1 MTTPNAVPM
10 NDLKRL
16 YQRYEA
22 KIAREVASTLQSG
35 WWLNGAA
42 GKRFAANFA
51 KFVGAANCILVA
63 NGTDAL
69 ELALRSI
76 VGLDDARGREVI
88 VAANAGGYASCAC
101 WHNNL
106 IPHYVDI
113 EPESQLASV
122 QSVLQAVSADTAA
135 IVATHLYGGVVD
147 VTAVRTGLI
156 AAGMSHIPVIE
167 DCAQAHGASIRGEM
181 AGSLGDIATFSF
193 YPTKN
198 LGAMGDGGAVLT
210 SNPRLADRVRQL
222 HQYGWSS
229 KYHVGLPGGRN
240 SRMDEVQAAILDVL
254 LPDLNSRNEQRRAIL
269 GRFKAAAGRRLKF
282 LDGGNGA
289 VAHLAVLLCDD
300 RDAFRA
306 FMKDRGI
313 DTDIHYP
320 VLDCDQVGWADLPM
334 KGVQNLAISRASI
347 GRLCSVPCYP
357 DMSNDEIEQVC
368 KALGEWEAM

>member
-1 MTTPNAVPM
+1 MTKPNAVPM

-16 YQRYEA
+16 YKRYEV
-22 KIAREVASTLQSG
+22 KIAREVTSTLQSG

-51 KFVGAANCILVA
+51 KFVGASDCILVA

-69 ELALRSI
+69 ELALRSV
-76 VGLDDARGREVI
+76 VGLNASHGREVI

-101 WHNNL
+101 WHNDL
-106 IPHYVDI
+106 VPHYVDI
-113 EPESQLASV
+113 EPASQLASI
-122 QSVLQAVSADTAA
+122 QAVLDAAGTDTAA
-135 IVATHLYGGVVD
+135 IVVTHLYGGVVD
-147 VTAVRTGLI
+147 VPAIRAGLI
-156 AAGMSHIPVIE
+156 DAGMSHIPVIE
-167 DCAQAHGASIRGEM
+167 DCAQAHGARIRNETV
-181 AGSLGDIATFSF
+181 GSLGDVATFSF

-240 SRMDEVQAAILDVL
+240 SRMDEVQAAILDIL

-269 GRFKAAAGRRLKF
+269 DRFKSAVGSRLRF
-282 LDGGNGA
+282 VDGGSGA

-300 RDAFRA
+300 RDAFRV
-306 FMKDRGI
+306 FMKDRGV
-313 DTDIHYP
+313 DTDVHYP
-320 VLDCDQVGWADLPM
+320 VLDCDQAGWADLPM
-334 KGVQNLAISRASI
+334 KGTQNLAISRASI
-347 GRLCSVPCYP
+347 GRLCSLPCHP
-357 DMSNDEIEQVC
+357 DLTSDEIEQVC

>member
-1 MTTPNAVPM
+1 MTKPNAVPM

-16 YQRYEA
+16 YQRYEV
-22 KIAREVASTLQSG
+22 KIAREVTSTLQSG

-42 GKRFAANFA
+42 VKRFAANFA
-51 KFVGAANCILVA
+51 KFVGASDCILVA

-69 ELALRSI
+69 ELALRSV
-76 VGLDDARGREVI
+76 VGLNASHGREVI

-101 WHNNL
+101 WHNDL
-106 IPHYVDI
+106 VPHYVDI
-113 EPESQLASV
+113 EPASQLASI
-122 QSVLQAVSADTAA
+122 QAVLDAVGTDTAA
-135 IVATHLYGGVVD
+135 IVVTHLYGGVVD
-147 VTAVRTGLI
+147 VPAIRAGLI
-156 AAGMSHIPVIE
+156 DAGMSHIPIIE
-167 DCAQAHGASIRGEM
+167 DCAQAHGARIRNETV
-181 AGSLGDIATFSF
+181 GSLGDIATFSF

-240 SRMDEVQAAILDVL
+240 SRMDEVQAAILDIL
-254 LPDLNSRNEQRRAIL
+254 LPDLNSRNARRRAIL
-269 GRFKAAAGRRLKF
+269 DRFRSAAGRRLQF
-282 LDGGNGA
+282 VDGGTGA

-300 RDAFRA
+300 RDAFRT

-313 DTDIHYP
+313 DTDVHYP
-320 VLDCDQVGWADLPM
+320 VLDCDQAGWADLPM
-334 KGVQNLAISRASI
+334 KGAQDLAISRASI
-347 GRLCSVPCYP
+347 GRLCSLPCHP
-357 DMSNDEIEQVC
+357 DLTSDEIEQVC